1 MSQSLNSEIILNLS
15 GNLVRKARQYS
26 GAMDDFAKSN
36 SKMARSVRGSLTLV
50 NRSLD
55 SVENRYAG
63 LVAAV
68 AGGAVA
74 NRMMTLDRRLSRL
87 SVAANL
93 TRAQTKELYA
103 DIEGASREFRID
115 PYEALSGIEVI
126 MEKIG
131 DLDFALNNKRNI
143 SMVIQA
149 TGADGASVGSVF
161 TNLKKMG
168 LETQEE
174 MLQAIDILN
183 MQGKNGAF
191 TLQHLA
197 QHGNEIFAA
206 YAATGRTGLEAVR
219 ELGAA
224 MQVINGA
231 TGSESQAVTS
241 FSAFIRDVTLSA
253 EKRKKLNQLG
263 VDIFDPEQLKKGVEI
278 MRPMPDI
285 ASDILTKG
293 GEAAKNAGKT
303 ISDVLAWI
311 GLESE
316 ALKVVNAL
324 RSGYLKDGEVK
335 SFDQFMQVDG
345 DGTTTMADA
354 QKVAEDSRAA
364 FQSLATALDNL
375 ARNELAE
382 PMQKLA
388 DAVNSLDKE
397 AVDNWMQTG
406 KYIAYTVGT
415 LLVARKALGIAKDLK
430 VVFGKKGA
438 KGGSN
443 SDNSFGLGVMPV
455 YVVNMG
461 GGFGSNTP
469 GLENIPKGSDP
480 KTKSKAGLFKRMFGS
495 LDSIAKASTVGYG
508 LSMAGDFSLF
518 DIERKS
524 DRLNGIPEKNHG
536 FIAPGLKDVFDELRL
551 MSQQSKVQNALNP
564 QFSYLAGN
572 YGQQQ
577 SQTNYPSYDGKLR
590 VSVNTYHDG
599 RPPKVGIDISR
610 LPGATM
616 ED

>member
-1 MSQSLNSEIILNLS
+1 
-15 GNLVRKARQYS
+15 
-26 GAMDDFAKSN
+26 
-36 SKMARSVRGSLTLV
+36 
-50 NRSLD
+50 

-93 TRAQTKELYA
+93 TRVQTKELYA

-183 MQGKNGAF
+183 MQGKSGAF

-415 LLVARKALGIAKDLK
+415 LLVARKALGVAKDLK
-430 VVFGKKGA
+430 VVFGKKG
-438 KGGSN
+438 GQGQTGN
-443 SDNSFGLGVMPV
+443 DMGYGLGVMPV
-455 YVVNMG
+455 FVTNMG
-461 GGFGSNTP
+461 ASFSTQSSLPDKSGKHDTGHD
-469 GLENIPKGSDP
+469 KGSAGS
-480 KTKSKAGLFKRMFGS
+480 KLGGIAEKAGLLYAGYELTDLA
-495 LDSIAKASTVGYG
+495 LDSLIGDTSFDKWAKNTT
-508 LSMAGDFSLF
+508 LGDLF
-518 DIERKS
+518 PKS
-524 DRLNGIPEKNHG
+524 EPTNKYE
-536 FIAPGLKDVFDELRL
+536 DVI
-551 MSQQSKVQNALNP
+551 NP

-572 YGQQQ
+572 YGQQPM
-577 SQTNYPSYDGKLR
+577 QTNYPDYGGKLR

-599 RPPKVGIDISR
+599 RPPKVGIDISQ